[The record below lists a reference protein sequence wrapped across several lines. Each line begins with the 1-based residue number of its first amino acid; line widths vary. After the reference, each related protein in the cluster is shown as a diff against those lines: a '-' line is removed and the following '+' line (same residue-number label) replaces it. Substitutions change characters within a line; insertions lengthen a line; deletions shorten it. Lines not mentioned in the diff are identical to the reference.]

1 MTKLPNLPL
10 LQPRADTLEKCVY
23 CPKLC
28 RAACPVSNA
37 EPTETLTPWG
47 KMSMA
52 YFAAR
57 GDVTIDP
64 LHAEPAWA
72 CTGCLG
78 CRERCDH
85 KNDVASTLTVARGEL
100 HARGVAPPGALRA
113 QEIAARREPEI
124 AAAARALDG
133 GRAEGAPVVL
143 VVGCGYLTH
152 HPDVARQAKAVTETL
167 LGRPV
172 RVSQRCCG
180 LPSLEA
186 GDTAAFRKKAWAMA
200 DDVGS
205 AEDVVVVDPGCARTL
220 ITDYAAAEISIK
232 TPRLLLDV
240 AFEAIGR
247 LSTIDTKA
255 PRYHDPCRL
264 GRGLGR
270 YEQPRALLE
279 KIAGAPP
286 AEFERN
292 RARADCSGG
301 GGLVPLTFPD
311 ASRGAASARRAEH
324 ERLGGGT
331 IVTACAS
338 SLRRLRTVG
347 AEAEDLVTW
356 LARGLGLGSE

>member
-1 MTKLPNLPL
+1 MTSLPKLPL
-10 LQPRADTLEKCVY
+10 LEPRADTLEKCVY

-37 EPTETLTPWG
+37 EPVETLTPWG

-57 GDVTIDP
+57 GDVEIDP

-85 KNDVASTLTVARGEL
+85 KNEVASTLTIARGEL
-100 HARGVAPPGALRA
+100 YARGVAPAGAVRA
-113 QEIAARREPEI
+113 QEIALRREPEI
-124 AAAARALDG
+124 AEAARAVDG
-133 GRAEGAPVVL
+133 GAGQDARVVL
-143 VVGCGYLTH
+143 VVGCGYLLH
-152 HPDVARQAKAVTETL
+152 HQAVARQAKAVTEKL
-167 LGRPV
+167 LGQPV
-172 RVSQRCCG
+172 RVATRCCG
-180 LPSLEA
+180 LSSLEA
-186 GDTAAFRKKAWAMA
+186 GDTASFRKRAQSMA
-200 DDVGS
+200 DEIGS
-205 AEDVVVVDPGCARTL
+205 AEEVVVVDPGCARAMM
-220 ITDYAAAEISIK
+220 TDYPAAEVTIK
-232 TPRLLLDV
+232 PPRLLVDV
-240 AFEAIGR
+240 AHDALARFSTLGEAP
-247 LSTIDTKA
+247 

-292 RARADCSGG
+292 RGRADCSGG
-301 GGLVPLTFPD
+301 GGLVPLTFPE
-311 ASRGAASARRAEH
+311 ASRGAASARTAEH

-331 IVTACAS
+331 VVTACAA
-338 SLRRLRTVG
+338 SLRRLQTVG
-347 AEAEDLVTW
+347 ADAEDLVTW
-356 LARGLGLGSE
+356 LARGLGVGTE